1 MNTGIWFPLSLCKQ
15 HIELGVVKKHYMI
28 TSPEEEY
35 KITFYTESGGYIEL
49 YKFNSCCEFFE
60 TSVEPLYKKL
70 LEDKKIKQI
79 QEDFE

>member
-15 HIELGVVKKHYMI
+15 HIELGVVKKCYII

-35 KITFYTESGGYIEL
+35 KITFYTVVGSSIEL
-49 YKFNSCCEFFE
+49 YEFNSCCEFFE

-70 LEDKKIKQI
+70 LEDKKIQQA

>member
-15 HIELGVVKKHYMI
+15 HIELGVVKKHYII

-35 KITFYTESGGYIEL
+35 KITFYTESGDYMEL
-49 YKFNSCCEFFE
+49 YKFNNCCEFFE